1 MRLLV
6 LVLLLLLPASG
17 TSSDGPGG
25 GSPLQVMR
33 SRFPFAKVA
42 NLPTNAPPVS
52 EYACTSLDGPW
63 CPSSA
68 LFSAEE
74 DDDDVELE
82 LEGAAKATLDRKVQD
97 LMRRVLK
104 AQDSAFSAEGAR
116 VEKKPAKTLE
126 SAAAR
131 ENLLRAARDVLPAGF
146 GAARANDPSKSAVK
160 LEKARLER
168 EKKKLARDARET
180 RRSSS
185 AASAPRDDAAA
196 SSAASA
202 SASAVASA
210 ARDARCDV
218 CRALT
223 RDAVRRLARHG
234 DASVS
239 EDLVEDRVR
248 LQCAGDLP
256 RLMKAFAIVPRPAA
270 REKAAYA
277 LAERDGESGLTR
289 FEVDAFR
296 KVCDDLLAAGT
307 AADVAEAAMD
317 ANRDLRSRPG
327 GKGKGAARAFEA
339 TEAAQRVA
347 CADACPASS
356 GAVARRRKAA
366 AAVSRESGKTMAREA
381 VIDAALG
388 VAGADA
394 SGCAYTLK
402 GWWAYEVCRGERVTQ
417 YHVEF
422 PGVASRVSLGE
433 FEARVGTRSD
443 AFLEPDEFPRDSDA
457 GRRSRARFV
466 EERFLGGTTCAGVK
480 DPRRPNR
487 PAGPGL
493 ARRATVRWTC
503 ADGGLGDQRVVVR
516 ETRPCVY
523 DVAVHDPELC
533 RSDWFVDEGGGETPG

>member
-6 LVLLLLLPASG
+6 LVLLLLLPVSG

-256 RLMKAFAIVPRPAA
+256 RLMKAFAIVPLPAA

-381 VIDAALG
+381 V
-388 VAGADA
+388 
-394 SGCAYTLK
+394 T
-402 GWWAYEVCRGERVTQ
+402 T
-417 YHVEF
+417 
-422 PGVASRVSLGE
+422 P
-433 FEARVGTRSD
+433 RS
-443 AFLEPDEFPRDSDA
+443 A
-457 GRRSRARFV
+457 SRAR
-466 EERFLGGTTCAGVK
+466 T
-480 DPRRPNR
+480 RR
-487 PAGPGL
+487 G
-493 ARRATVRWTC
+493 AR
-503 ADGGLGDQRVVVR
+503 
-516 ETRPCVY
+516 TR
-523 DVAVHDPELC
+523 
-533 RSDWFVDEGGGETPG
+533 

>member
-6 LVLLLLLPASG
+6 FVLLLLLPASG

-185 AASAPRDDAAA
+185 AASAPETRAALL
-196 SSAASA
+196 
-202 SASAVASA
+202 
-210 ARDARCDV
+210 RRL
-218 CRALT
+218 RL
-223 RDAVRRLARHG
+223 RLRRRLPRRGRAVRRLSRA
-234 DASVS
+234 DAGRRPAPRAPRR
-239 EDLVEDRVR
+239 RVGER
-248 LQCAGDLP
+248 GPRRGSRAVAVRRGPP
-256 RLMKAFAIVPRPAA
+256 RLMKAFAIVPLPAA

-317 ANRDLRSRPG
+317 ANRTFGRDPAE
-327 GKGKGAARAFEA
+327 KEKAPARAFERRRRR
-339 TEAAQRVA
+339 ERVA

-402 GWWAYEVCRGERVTQ
+402 GWWAYEVCRG
-417 YHVEF
+417 
-422 PGVASRVSLGE
+422 GA
-433 FEARVGTRSD
+433 
-443 AFLEPDEFPRDSDA
+443 
-457 GRRSRARFV
+457 
-466 EERFLGGTTCAGVK
+466 
-480 DPRRPNR
+480 
-487 PAGPGL
+487 
-493 ARRATVRWTC
+493 
-503 ADGGLGDQRVVVR
+503 
-516 ETRPCVY
+516 
-523 DVAVHDPELC
+523 
-533 RSDWFVDEGGGETPG
+533 